1 MATPKVPIV
10 KGQYP
15 IPYRDLTDQKK
26 KFCSHP
32 LGQSSSSSSN
42 SINVEK
48 SSPSENEDY
57 EDDEYVVEKI
67 LSHKNRPDVN
77 IFKKI
82 IYYILYN

>member
-26 KFCSHP
+26 KFRSHP

-42 SINVEK
+42 SIIKHIIEK
-48 SSPSENEDY
+48 SKPKENEVY
-57 EDDEYVVEKI
+57 GDDEYVVEKI
-67 LSHKNRPDVN
+67 LSHKYRPDVN
-77 IFKKI
+77 I
-82 IYYILYN
+82 L